1 MRESDCSIIEELIL
15 GGFKENK
22 TVEQLNRVRKHKGIV
37 NLYDE
42 VSNNDRCIEEMTLE
56 KPI

>member
-37 NLYDE
+37 NLLGG
-42 VSNNDRCIEEMTLE
+42 VSCDGQCI
-56 KPI
+56 KS